1 MVAESTDNT
10 ETNQASTTVPE
21 QFAITARGAF
31 PSEDEARMLATQI
44 GQVVRQ
50 FSRVFNLSELD
61 GVTVAED
68 YAQAL
73 AELDRGYESSHTLT
87 PSEGAVVGVAMTP
100 SVLRDGMLKSHIV
113 VNAQYLW
120 PLLDDTHPDFQS
132 ALHIVAHECA
142 HVEITGKFE
151 AAIPG
156 VLLRK
161 CFTDI
166 RDRARSDVILA
177 CWDEYAATRLS
188 AGFGEDPTEGYEETL
203 IKHMGTARQ
212 EANESIK
219 AYRLHGD
226 VVKVY
231 CEAYRAYGNL
241 LKYAA
246 YYLGNLAGHGLE
258 LYKRPNFDAALDGHW
273 FEAYFHRL
281 DEACNTIAAQ
291 YGTWRDQGVFE
302 VIGDIADDM
311 VAEGGILCTSLQD
324 GGLHFDIPLT
334 PETVPW

>member
-1 MVAESTDNT
+1 MVAESTGKT
-10 ETNQASTTVPE
+10 ETNQAPTTVPE
-21 QFAITARGAF
+21 QFAITARGAL
-31 PSEDEARMLATQI
+31 PSEDEARMLATLI

-50 FSRVFNLSELD
+50 FSRVFDLSQLD

-73 AELDRGYESSHTLT
+73 AELDRGYESNHPLT

-161 CFTDI
+161 RFTDI
-166 RDRARSDVILA
+166 RDRARSDVIIA
-177 CWDEYAATRLS
+177 CWDEYAATLLS
-188 AGFGEDPTEGYEETL
+188 AGFGEDPTEAYEATL
-203 IKHMGTARQ
+203 ITHMGTARQ

-219 AYRLHGD
+219 AYRLHSG
-226 VVKVY
+226 VEKVY
-231 CEAYRAYGNL
+231 CEVYRAYGNL

-258 LYKRPNFDAALDGHW
+258 LSQRPNFEATLAGHW

-281 DEACNTIAAQ
+281 DEACYTIAAQ
-291 YGTWRDQGVFE
+291 YGTWQDHGVFE

-324 GGLHFDIPLT
+324 GGLYLDIPYM
-334 PETVPW
+334 PETVP